1 MKDFFKM
8 WTPSEAYE
16 KLFETFQDK
25 EDLIDE
31 RDFKRDFKT
40 WLLKCSRPSE
50 DNEDFDR
57 RYCSKLFSRIAFFNS
72 KRVFKTSFPIWVY
85 EEWRLCSDDFKNKA
99 IPNLKKEM
107 NDALLQEVLWLH
119 KEGVPIIRFIDDL
132 KTARDRYEEKKNAGK
147 KITRKPIR
155 DYFEKLGWPGRAA
168 YVLQTYTQGTQ
179 GPIEIKKKHLGRKHK
194 CIVKNEE

>member
-31 RDFKRDFKT
+31 RDFKRDFET
-40 WLLKCSRPSE
+40 WLLKKSRPCE
-50 DNEDFDR
+50 PKEDFVKKYR
-57 RYCSKLFSRIAFFNS
+57 SKLFSRIVFFNS
-72 KRVFKTSFPIWVY
+72 KRVSKTSFPIWVY
-85 EEWRLCSDDFKNKA
+85 EEWRLSSYDFKNKA

-107 NDALLQEVLWLH
+107 NRTLLEEVLWLH
-119 KEGVPIIRFIDDL
+119 KEGVPIVRFIDDL
-132 KTARDRYEEKKNAGK
+132 KTARDSYEAKKNTGK

-155 DYFEKLGWPGRAA
+155 DDFENLGWPGRAA

-179 GPIEIKKKHLGRKHK
+179 GPIKIKKEHLRRKHK

>member
-1 MKDFFKM
+1 M

-31 RDFKRDFKT
+31 EDFKKDFKT
-40 WLLKCSRPSE
+40 WLLKKSE
-50 DNEDFDR
+50 TIKDKEDFDR
-57 RYCSKLFSRIAFFNS
+57 TYRSKLFSRIAFFNS

-85 EEWRLCSDDFKNKA
+85 EEWRLCSDDLKNKA
-99 IPNLKKEM
+99 IPNFKKEM
-107 NDALLQEVLWLH
+107 DRTLLEEVLWLH

-132 KTARDRYEEKKNAGK
+132 KTARDRYEAKKNAGK

-155 DYFEKLGWPGRAA
+155 NYFENLGWPGRAA

-179 GPIEIKKKHLGRKHK
+179 GPIKIKKFRRKHK

>member
-31 RDFKRDFKT
+31 RDFKRDFET
-40 WLLKCSRPSE
+40 WLLMMSE
-50 DNEDFDR
+50 PIEDKEGFDR
-57 RYCSKLFSRIAFFNS
+57 RYRSKLFSRKALFNS
-72 KRVFKTSFPIWVY
+72 KRVFNTSFPIWVY
-85 EEWRLCSDDFKNKA
+85 EEWRLRSHDFKNKA

-107 NDALLQEVLWLH
+107 NRTLLAEVLWLH

-132 KTARDRYEEKKNAGK
+132 KTARDRYEAKKKEGK
-147 KITRKPIR
+147 KPTRKPIR
-155 DYFEKLGWPGRAA
+155 DYFENLGWPGRAA

-179 GPIEIKKKHLGRKHK
+179 GPIKIKKFRRKHK
-194 CIVKNEE
+194 CTVKNGE

>member
-1 MKDFFKM
+1 MKEFFKM

-31 RDFKRDFKT
+31 EDFKKDFKT
-40 WLLKCSRPSE
+40 WLLMRSEPIE

-99 IPNLKKEM
+99 IPNLKKEI
-107 NDALLQEVLWLH
+107 NRTLLEEVLWLH
-119 KEGVPIIRFIDDL
+119 KKRVPIIRFIDDL
-132 KTARDRYEEKKNAGK
+132 KTARDRYEAKKKEGK
-147 KITRKPIR
+147 KTTRKPIR
-155 DYFEKLGWPGRAA
+155 DYFENLGWPGRAA

-179 GPIEIKKKHLGRKHK
+179 GPIKIKKKHLGRKHK

>member
-1 MKDFFKM
+1 MKDFFTM

-31 RDFKRDFKT
+31 EDFKKDFKT
-40 WLLKCSRPSE
+40 WLLKKSE
-50 DNEDFDR
+50 TIKDKEDFDR
-57 RYCSKLFSRIAFFNS
+57 TYRSKLFSRIAFFNS

-85 EEWRLCSDDFKNKA
+85 EEWRLCSDDLKNKA
-99 IPNLKKEM
+99 IPKFKKEM
-107 NDALLQEVLWLH
+107 DRTLLEEVLWLH

-132 KTARDRYEEKKNAGK
+132 KTARDRYEAKKNAGK

-155 DYFEKLGWPGRAA
+155 NYFENLGWPGRAA

-179 GPIEIKKKHLGRKHK
+179 GPIKIKKFRRKHK

>member
-25 EDLIDE
+25 EDLSDE
-31 RDFKRDFKT
+31 RDFKRDFET
-40 WLLKCSRPSE
+40 WLLKKSRPCESKE
-50 DNEDFDR
+50 NFVKKYR
-57 RYCSKLFSRIAFFNS
+57 SKLFSRIVFFNS

-85 EEWRLCSDDFKNKA
+85 EEWRLCSHDFKNKA

-107 NDALLQEVLWLH
+107 NRTLLEEVLWLH

-132 KTARDRYEEKKNAGK
+132 KTARDFYEAKKNAGK

-155 DYFEKLGWPGRAA
+155 DDFENLGWPGRAA

-179 GPIEIKKKHLGRKHK
+179 GPIKIKKEHLRRKHK

>member
-1 MKDFFKM
+1 MKDFFTM

-31 RDFKRDFKT
+31 EDFKKDFKT
-40 WLLKCSRPSE
+40 WLLKKSE
-50 DNEDFDR
+50 TIKDKEDFDR
-57 RYCSKLFSRIAFFNS
+57 TYRSKLFSRIAFFNS

-85 EEWRLCSDDFKNKA
+85 EEWRLCSDDLKNKA
-99 IPNLKKEM
+99 IPNFKKEM
-107 NDALLQEVLWLH
+107 DRTLLEEVLWLH

-132 KTARDRYEEKKNAGK
+132 KTARDRYEAKKNAGK

-155 DYFEKLGWPGRAA
+155 NYFENLGWPGRAA

-179 GPIEIKKKHLGRKHK
+179 GPIKIKKFRRKHK

>member
-31 RDFKRDFKT
+31 RDFKRDFET
-40 WLLKCSRPSE
+40 WLLKKSRPCE
-50 DNEDFDR
+50 PKEDFVKKYR
-57 RYCSKLFSRIAFFNS
+57 SKLFSRIVFFNS
-72 KRVFKTSFPIWVY
+72 KRVSKTSFPIWVY
-85 EEWRLCSDDFKNKA
+85 EEWRLSSHDFKNKA

-107 NDALLQEVLWLH
+107 NRTLLEEVLWLH
-119 KEGVPIIRFIDDL
+119 KEGVPIVRFIDDL
-132 KTARDRYEEKKNAGK
+132 KTARDSYEAKKNTGK

-155 DYFEKLGWPGRAA
+155 DDFENLGWPGRAA
-168 YVLQTYTQGTQ
+168 YVLQTD
-179 GPIEIKKKHLGRKHK
+179 RKS
-194 CIVKNEE
+194 VV